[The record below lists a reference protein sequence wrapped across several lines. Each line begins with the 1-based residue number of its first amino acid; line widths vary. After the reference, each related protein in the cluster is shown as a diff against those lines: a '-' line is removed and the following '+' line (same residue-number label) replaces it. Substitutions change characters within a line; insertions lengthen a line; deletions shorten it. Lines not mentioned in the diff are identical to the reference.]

1 MPYVGGRLPEF
12 LARIKGDVQM
22 RHPALI
28 GRLGTFVAELD
39 AEDDA
44 AILAGGCDPDITF
57 EGFPILRSLPP
68 GHAPGS
74 QLFEVLGEPAQ
85 VIPGRGAE

>member
-57 EGFPILRSLPP
+57 ERFPILRSSIARQASIQASASF
-68 GHAPGS
+68 HQAD
-74 QLFEVLGEPAQ
+74 QLWESGK
-85 VIPGRGAE
+85 R